1 MELDEQST
9 KVTDEDFETNANDG
23 IEREEYFE
31 TSEATATCPLED
43 VLLCLIP
50 HFQTELS
57 TPPATFTMLT
67 FLTSTITKHFD
78 SYIQ

>member
-1 MELDEQST
+1 MQLEEQST
-9 KVTDEDFETNANDG
+9 EVTNEDFETDANSDDG

-50 HFQTELS
+50 HFHLDNHQ
-57 TPPATFTMLT
+57 AFR
-67 FLTSTITKHFD
+67 FL
-78 SYIQ
+78 Q